1 LRLRYGKDRVTVVLS
16 RPDKQSEIGHED
28 LETAVGGPVKHVFP
42 SDYRLAVE
50 ALNSGR
56 PLVIEGKSALASAFQ
71 SYARELSG
79 VNSAAGEPAPRKAP
93 GLLGRLTGRK

>member
-1 LRLRYGKDRVTVVLS
+1 VLS
-16 RPDKQSEIGHED
+16 RPDRQAEIGHED
-28 LETAVGGPVKHVFP
+28 LETAVGSPVRHIFP
-42 SDYRLAVE
+42 SDYRLAVG

-71 SYARELSG
+71 AYARELAG
-79 VNSAAGEPAPRKAP
+79 VNLALGESAPRKAP